1 MPEFRRGDLP
11 AESCARLPPQR
22 PEAGGAERPASARAV
37 RSVTTGYRSAVFRSK
52 VPAHPRSGH
61 GANHH
66 SGIAAIRGVSAR
78 TPSRTRATA
87 ARWRPTRSPGMV
99 TTWGPQVS
107 VVQPELSVEA
117 ERAAPVRGAAARW
130 EASAV
135 IRDGGRCRRTG
146 MMPSQWSARALA
158 ALLVGMGTLHLVT
171 PAPFER
177 LVPRWLG
184 SPRAWVVATGLAE
197 IASGAALVSAATR
210 RVGAWAAAATLVV
223 VFPGNLQMAVNAG
236 APTTLVAAALW
247 LRLPL
252 QAPLVAWALHH
263 ARRPEPLPTRPPL
276 IWPSEGRG
284 RGLTVSRPPT
294 SPAIAPLRTSRPI
307 TPRDCGSRVSG

>member
-1 MPEFRRGDLP
+1 MASDTFTWDGDDVGT
-11 AESCARLPPQR
+11 E
-22 PEAGGAERPASARAV
+22 
-37 RSVTTGYRSAVFRSK
+37 
-52 VPAHPRSGH
+52 VPLAP
-61 GANHH
+61 
-66 SGIAAIRGVSAR
+66 
-78 TPSRTRATA
+78 
-87 ARWRPTRSPGMV
+87 
-99 TTWGPQVS
+99 
-107 VVQPELSVEA
+107 PELGVEA
-117 ERAAPVRGAAARW
+117 ERAGRPAPRW
-130 EASAV
+130 EASAM

-197 IASGAALVSAATR
+197 IASGAALPSETTR

-236 APTTLVAAALW
+236 ARTTLVAAALW

-252 QAPLVAWALHH
+252 QAPLVAWALRH
-263 ARRPEPLPTRPPL
+263 ARRPEPLRTRP
-276 IWPSEGRG
+276 
-284 RGLTVSRPPT
+284 
-294 SPAIAPLRTSRPI
+294 
-307 TPRDCGSRVSG
+307 